1 MTRIGPAWWALALL
15 VMQPTAV
22 GAVTPAPTTT
32 QAMRIVAVVNGDV
45 VSNTDVDNRTRLFAL
60 STGLPLTQEVLDRLK
75 QQITRQLIDEKLR
88 MQEVQRRKIV
98 IPDKAIA
105 DSIHDI
111 ESRNGLPQGA
121 LQQKLSASG
130 VAFRTLIDQLRTQL
144 GWTQVLKPPFV
155 ILYFFGPI
163 FSTVS
168 PK

>member
-22 GAVTPAPTTT
+22 GAVAPAPTTT

-111 ESRNGLPQGA
+111 E
-121 LQQKLSASG
+121 
-130 VAFRTLIDQLRTQL
+130 
-144 GWTQVLKPPFV
+144 
-155 ILYFFGPI
+155 
-163 FSTVS
+163 
-168 PK
+168 

>member
-88 MQEVQRRKIV
+88 MQEIQRRHIV
-98 IPDKAIA
+98 IGDKPIAEAIRE
-105 DSIHDI
+105 I
-111 ESRNGLPQGA
+111 EARNNLPQGA
-121 LQQKLSASG
+121 LLQRLGATG
-130 VAFRTLIDQLRTQL
+130 IGRRTLI
-144 GWTQVLKPPFV
+144 
-155 ILYFFGPI
+155 
-163 FSTVS
+163 
-168 PK
+168 